1 MSNNKMGKKIVNYK
15 RFAAAIITIVVTA
28 IVLVFGCFYLYLS
41 NFNNSSIDLSKKDS
55 TSGINAEE
63 IKKDGKSCNIL
74 VMGVDV
80 GTPGATNADDPKRT
94 DTLILAHY
102 NAENKKIN
110 LISIPRDTLVEIDG
124 KNQKINAAHAIGG
137 VNYSVAAV
145 ETLLGIKIDYYG
157 KINYEGFDKVINAI
171 GGIDM
176 DITRQMD
183 YDDPMQDLSIHFD
196 KGTSVHLDGK
206 KAEEFF
212 RWRKNTDGSG
222 FENGDLGR
230 IQNQHLFISKVM
242 EKVKSPII
250 VIKIPS
256 ILAAIKGS
264 VETNMDANEILKYGY
279 IFATIDDAKF
289 SMDTIKGDLK
299 DVAGV
304 SYVVYNE
311 AQNEKVVSQLNN
323 GDVYNVDKSK
333 LKIKI
338 INGTKTAGLASD
350 YSTYLVEHGYNK
362 AVTGN
367 GDASSISK
375 ISVYNGDENI
385 KTDLKKDFKIDN
397 IDFLS
402 SNDEEFDLVV
412 VLGDDHKLMH

>member
-1 MSNNKMGKKIVNYK
+1 
-15 RFAAAIITIVVTA
+15 
-28 IVLVFGCFYLYLS
+28 
-41 NFNNSSIDLSKKDS
+41 
-55 TSGINAEE
+55 
-63 IKKDGKSCNIL
+63 
-74 VMGVDV
+74 MGVDV

-102 NAENKKIN
+102 NAEDKKIN
-110 LISIPRDTLVEIDG
+110 LISIPRDTLIEING

-137 VNYSVAAV
+137 VKYAVAAV
-145 ETLLGIKIDYYG
+145 ETLLDIQIDYYG

-183 YDDPMQDLSIHFD
+183 YEDPTQDLSIHFD

-230 IQNQHLFISKVM
+230 IENQHMFISKVM

-250 VIKIPS
+250 LIKIPS
-256 ILAAIKGS
+256 ILSAIKS
-264 VETNMDANEILKYGY
+264 SIETNMDANEILKYGY
-279 IFATIDDAKF
+279 IFATIDDGNL

-299 DVAGV
+299 DVKGI
-304 SYVVYNE
+304 SYVVYSDS
-311 AQNEKVVSQLNN
+311 QNEKIISELNN
-323 GDVYNVDKSK
+323 GDVQNVDKSK

-338 INGTKTAGLASD
+338 INGTKTVGLASD
-350 YSTYLVEHGYNK
+350 YSTYLVENGYNK

-367 GDASSISK
+367 GDAASKSK
-375 ISVYNGDENI
+375 IIGI
-385 KTDLKKDFKIDN
+385 
-397 IDFLS
+397 
-402 SNDEEFDLVV
+402 
-412 VLGDDHKLMH
+412 